1 MARDKA
7 ATIEKRERIAKGI
20 CFYCGKEPAMDDEVL
35 CKKCFKRKEHLKAW
49 VETQNLKNRIA
60 KLESALKLAAREYL
74 ESIEHEGCCDFCP
87 AVDADRDCNHDDCI
101 QSVVNMWLE
110 HKVFGG
116 PYGLEDTD
124 GY

>member
-1 MARDKA
+1 MGEIDK
-7 ATIEKRERIAKGI
+7 E
-20 CFYCGKEPAMDDEVL
+20 
-35 CKKCFKRKEHLKAW
+35 
-49 VETQNLKNRIA
+49 RIA

-87 AVDADRDCNHDDCI
+87 AVDADRECNDNDCM

-116 PYGLEDTD
+116 PYGLEDAD
-124 GY
+124 DE